1 MKRIEPIILIVM
13 GGVMMIDCEPQQ
25 LGIELVNRYTA
36 LKRSGAI

>member
-1 MKRIEPIILIVM
+1 MLGRLAM

-25 LGIELVNRYTA
+25 LGIELVNKYTA

>member
-1 MKRIEPIILIVM
+1 MLRRLAM